1 VAFHAEHKLLLLAHR
16 PKVQTVMGKLVAAA
30 KTIQPRELYDCFEN
44 LLLVALKL
52 RTTLKRNINVIQ
64 HIMRNFKEPLS
75 KDEKQNMLA

>member
-1 VAFHAEHKLLLLAHR
+1 
-16 PKVQTVMGKLVAAA
+16 
-30 KTIQPRELYDCFEN
+30 
-44 LLLVALKL
+44 VALKL